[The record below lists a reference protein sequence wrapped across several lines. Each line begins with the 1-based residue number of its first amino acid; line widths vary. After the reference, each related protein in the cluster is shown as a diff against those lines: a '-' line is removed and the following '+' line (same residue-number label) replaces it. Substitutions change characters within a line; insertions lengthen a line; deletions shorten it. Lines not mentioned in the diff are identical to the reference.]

1 MNNFTT
7 DFISFVSTTQDRIE
21 NFDYQ
26 ELINNLIVLG
36 AIVAVTIS
44 LVYQQLRKVRF
55 STPHQF
61 IDTFYFGLNLTHS
74 GDDDERF
81 GIAVK
86 DYYIGLYGKQ
96 LCWGQLD
103 EQGCLS

>member
-26 ELINNLIVLG
+26 ELINNVIVLG
-36 AIVAVTIS
+36 AIVAVTVS

-55 STPHQF
+55 STPHQVA
-61 IDTFYFGLNLTHS
+61 DKFYFGLNFTPS
-74 GDDDERF
+74 GDDDERL

-86 DYYIGLYGKQ
+86 DYYLGLYGKQ

-103 EQGCLS
+103 ANGCL

>member
-1 MNNFTT
+1 MNNFST
-7 DFISFVSTTQDRIE
+7 DFISFVSTTQDKIE

-26 ELINNLIVLG
+26 QVINNLIVLG
-36 AIVAVTIS
+36 AIVAVTVS

-55 STPHQF
+55 STPLQ
-61 IDTFYFGLNLTHS
+61 IADKFYFGLNFTPS

-86 DYYIGLYGKQ
+86 DYYLGLYGKQ

-103 EQGCLS
+103 SNGCIN

>member
-1 MNNFTT
+1 MIINR
-7 DFISFVSTTQDRIE
+7 V
-21 NFDYQ
+21 
-26 ELINNLIVLG
+26 INNLIVLG

-55 STPHQF
+55 STPLQIASTSF
-61 IDTFYFGLNLTHS
+61 TLDLNFTPS

-86 DYYIGLYGKQ
+86 DYYLGLYGKQ
-96 LCWGQLD
+96 LCWGQL
-103 EQGCLS
+103 GLPTVVIN

>member
-7 DFISFVSTTQDRIE
+7 DFISFVSTTQDKIE

-36 AIVAVTIS
+36 AIVAVTVS
-44 LVYQQLRKVRF
+44 LVYQQLRKIKF
-55 STPHQF
+55 STPHQ
-61 IDTFYFGLNLTHS
+61 IADKFYFGLNFTPS

-81 GIAVK
+81 GIALK
-86 DYYIGLYGKQ
+86 DYYLGLYGKQ

-103 EQGCLS
+103 ANGCIN

>member
-26 ELINNLIVLG
+26 EVVNNLIVLG
-36 AIVAVTIS
+36 AIVAVTVS

-61 IDTFYFGLNLTHS
+61 MNTFYFGLNFTPS
-74 GDDDERF
+74 GDGDERF
-81 GIAVK
+81 GIAIK
-86 DYYIGLYGKQ
+86 DYYFGIYDNVAQWGK
-96 LCWGQLD
+96 LD
-103 EQGCLS
+103 ANGCL